1 MLLYMNPN
9 PMVTV
14 IIQTVND
21 VVIQEVQIGQRQAKC
36 INSNIRH

>member
-21 VVIQEVQIGQRQAKC
+21 DVVVQEVQIGQHQVY
-36 INSNIRH
+36 SNIKH